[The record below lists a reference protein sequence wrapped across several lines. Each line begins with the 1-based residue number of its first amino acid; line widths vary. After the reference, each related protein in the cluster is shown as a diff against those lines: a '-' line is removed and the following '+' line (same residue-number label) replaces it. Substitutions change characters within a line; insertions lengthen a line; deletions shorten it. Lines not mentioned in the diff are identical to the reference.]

1 MGSKESTALLR
12 TPFDVGLQP
21 GAMGFT
27 QQSSDDAIP
36 HVVTASNLIYNHRLP
51 LEKREGRRE
60 GGREGGREIS
70 PIVHVIGC
78 WFQGGF
84 HGGGGSSSW
93 TEGN

>member
-36 HVVTASNLIYNHRLP
+36 HVVTARNLIYNHRLP
-51 LEKREGRRE
+51 LEKREGGREGRRE
-60 GGREGGREIS
+60 GGQRRVCTERHTMTLA
-70 PIVHVIGC
+70 PVA
-78 WFQGGF
+78 GF
-84 HGGGGSSSW
+84 H
-93 TEGN
+93 

>member
-51 LEKREGRRE
+51 LEKREGTREGRRE
-60 GGREGGREIS
+60 GGREEVGEGGTDVS
-70 PIVHVIGC
+70 KV
-78 WFQGGF
+78 
-84 HGGGGSSSW
+84 S
-93 TEGN
+93 

>member
-51 LEKREGRRE
+51 LEKREGGREGGKE
-60 GGREGGREIS
+60 GGREGGRK
-70 PIVHVIGC
+70 
-78 WFQGGF
+78 GGREGARE
-84 HGGGGSSSW
+84 GG
-93 TEGN
+93 ELNIFKFPLNI